1 MIRSGIKRVINS
13 TSVTLHVLATIVNSR
28 TRQNLWIGDS
38 HALFISGSRR
48 ATVAATPNHEDICIW
63 LGPRLAFSVA
73 RDGWRLPARVRLI
86 ARIRRFNKLII
97 VMGEI
102 DCRVYL
108 GRPNDTDYR
117 QEAWVREFVEVAYSL
132 ADQLRVKELVF
143 LSPVP
148 PADIGKNDADFP
160 RNGSLTARVQG
171 TKWFTDI
178 VTSLSSSRLFGDVI
192 DLRHLVG
199 NEDGSL
205 DLNFTTDGV
214 HVNRKGSLLIQEAIR
229 DREVVAKTQ
238 RPIPSHHQDG
248 A

>member
-1 MIRSGIKRVINS
+1 MVRSGVKRVINS
-13 TSVTLHVLATIVNSR
+13 TTVALHVLATIANLR

-48 ATVAATPNHEDICIW
+48 AKVTATPNHEDICIW

-117 QEAWVREFVEVAYSL
+117 QEAWVREFVEVAYTL
-132 ADQLRVKELVF
+132 ADQIRVKELVF

-148 PADIGKNDADFP
+148 PADIGKNNADFP
-160 RNGSLTARVQG
+160 RHGTLIARVQG
-171 TKWFTDI
+171 TKWFTDMVI
-178 VTSLSSSRLFGDVI
+178 SFSSSRLFGDVI

-199 NEDGSL
+199 KEDGSL
-205 DLNFTTDGV
+205 DPKFTTDGV
-214 HVNRKGSLLIQEAIR
+214 HVNHKGSLLIQEAICG
-229 DREVVAKTQ
+229 REVVAKTQ
-238 RPIPSHHQDG
+238 RSIPSHHQDG